1 MDNLKEKKEEIFKKI
16 FEYYQLKKEK
26 EIIPGK
32 DIIPYARKVYDE
44 KELINLVDSA
54 LDFWLTEGDYAAKF
68 EKRFAGYFG
77 LKSCS
82 LVNSGSSANLL
93 ALTSLTS
100 YKLEEGRLKPGD
112 EVITVAAGFPTTVN
126 PIIQNGLIPVFVDVD
141 LDSYNVNVKELKNA
155 ISKKT
160 KAIMLAHT
168 LGNPFDLESV
178 MQIAKDNNLY
188 VIEDMCDAIGSKYQD
203 KLVGTFG
210 DISTASFYPAH
221 HITMGEGGAVL
232 VNSISQERI
241 IRSFRDWGRDC
252 YCKTGK
258 DNSCGKRFTQQF
270 GELPY
275 GYDHKYV
282 YSHIGYN
289 LKILDLQ
296 AAIGLAQLDKLP
308 SFITKRR
315 ENFNILSEGLEKFNK
330 YLIMPKATEKSEPSW
345 FAFPIT
351 IKKDVNINR
360 NDLVQYLEENKIMTR
375 LLFGGNLTKQPAYKN
390 VKYRKASGLYNTDYI
405 MNNTFFIGIY
415 PGLYEV
421 HMNYIIDIFK
431 KYFDKKW

>member
-1 MDNLKEKKEEIFKKI
+1 
-16 FEYYQLKKEK
+16 
-26 EIIPGK
+26 
-32 DIIPYARKVYDE
+32 
-44 KELINLVDSA
+44 
-54 LDFWLTEGDYAAKF
+54 
-68 EKRFAGYFG
+68 
-77 LKSCS
+77 
-82 LVNSGSSANLL
+82 
-93 ALTSLTS
+93 
-100 YKLEEGRLKPGD
+100 
-112 EVITVAAGFPTTVN
+112 
-126 PIIQNGLIPVFVDVD
+126 

-308 SFITKRR
+308 FFIRKRR

>member
-54 LDFWLTEGDYAAKF
+54 LDFWLTEGDYAVKF

-100 YKLEEGRLKPGD
+100 YKLEERRLKPGD

-308 SFITKRR
+308 FFIRKRR